1 MLVDKLL
8 QLQTDAR
15 KRIELAENPEALEIV
30 RIEVLGRKGSL
41 AAISKEMGK
50 LTPEERASVGKLLNA
65 TKQALESAFDS
76 KKSGFENAALAKKL
90 DAEWVDLTLPAP
102 GTRRAACIRSR
113 GSSARLKK
121 SSPRWASPCW
131 TVPRWRPNTTTS
143 TR

>member
-50 LTPEERASVGKLLNA
+50 LTPEERASVGKLLNS

-76 KKSGFENAALAKKL
+76 KKSGFEN
-90 DAEWVDLTLPAP
+90 
-102 GTRRAACIRSR
+102 
-113 GSSARLKK
+113 GSSSEETRCRVGRPDATRAGNASGEPSSANVDSARD
-121 SSPRWASPCW
+121 
-131 TVPRWRPNTTTS
+131 
-143 TR
+143 

>member
-50 LTPEERASVGKLLNA
+50 LTPEERASVGKQLNS
-65 TKQALESAFDS
+65 TKLALESAFDS
-76 KKSGFENAALAKKL
+76 KKSGFESEALAKKL

-102 GTRRAACIRSR
+102 GTRP
-113 GSSARLKK
+113 GSLHPLTLIQREIEEVIGKDKLKK
-121 SSPRWASPCW
+121 KD
-131 TVPRWRPNTTTS
+131 
-143 TR
+143 